1 MLRLDVDFVFEQTE
15 GPKGLLSLLQ
25 RHLPNQDV
33 TYATVQMWRQRGRIA
48 GAWVPSVI
56 YVLLREGVSPFSC
69 FVDDS
74 EFRG

>member
-33 TYATVQMWRQRGRIA
+33 TYATVQMWWQRRRIA

-56 YVLLREGVSPFSC
+56 YALLREGVSPFSC